1 MSARG
6 KHAMS
11 ETIEQPFSAKSVI
24 WKCKT
29 ASEYENVASGLIRAY
44 KQYFDAPDRFAIPL
58 YWHGERIGRL
68 RPVPTE
74 LKGEAARDA
83 ELQTD
88 WRNLHKDSFIV
99 EPFIATVERTKGW
112 LEKTY
117 YKNDNVIIFIIEA
130 MDGTPIGHLGFSD
143 FDYEKKMCEL
153 GRLMR
158 GAVAQIE
165 KEKGV
170 NLMARAEM
178 YLLQWGFD
186 VLGLEKIYGRQF
198 AENYL
203 AWRINKKCG
212 FQITEKFM
220 LKKCKGEHEMMRIEV
235 TKDAFIFK

>member
-1 MSARG
+1 
-6 KHAMS
+6 MS
-11 ETIEQPFSAKSVI
+11 ETIAQPFSAKSAI
-24 WKCKT
+24 GKCKN
-29 ASEYENVASGLIRAY
+29 ASEYENAVRGLIRAY
-44 KQYFDAPDRFAIPL
+44 KQYFDAPDRFLIPI
-58 YWHGERIGRL
+58 YWKGERIGRL

-74 LKGEAARDA
+74 LKGEASRDA

-99 EPFIATVERTKGW
+99 EPFVATVERTKGW

-130 MDGTPIGHLGFSD
+130 IDGTPVGHLGFSD
-143 FDYEKKMCEL
+143 FDYKKKMCEL

-165 KEKGV
+165 KDKGV
-170 NLMARAEM
+170 NLMVRAEM

-186 VLGLEKIYGRQF
+186 VLGLEKVYGRQF
-198 AENYL
+198 SGNHL

-212 FQITEKFM
+212 FYITEKFM
-220 LKKCKGEHEMMRIEV
+220 LQKCKGEHEMMRIEV
-235 TKDAFIFK
+235 TRDKFVFEQ